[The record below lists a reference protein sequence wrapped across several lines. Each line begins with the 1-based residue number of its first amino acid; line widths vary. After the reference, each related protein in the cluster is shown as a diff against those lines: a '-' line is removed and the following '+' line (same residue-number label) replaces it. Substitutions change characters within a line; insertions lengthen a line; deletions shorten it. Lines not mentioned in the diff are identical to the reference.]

1 MLNKN
6 SEMLLI
12 YDAKQCNP
20 NGDIDNEN
28 KPRMDYDTNTN
39 LVSDVKI
46 KRYIRDYAEM
56 NGKEIFVTNEAE
68 DAKKRLKDLGVS
80 KGENIERVYEL
91 IDVKLFGVVT
101 ANENADS
108 LTGPVQF
115 NWAYSLNPV
124 EIQESSTI
132 TSSFSSGQGIGKDF
146 RVNYSLLAVNGSINA
161 KVTKQYILND
171 KYYGLNDEEIDFLD
185 NAMINAIQAN
195 RTRSKIGQTPR
206 FYLRV
211 EGIND
216 KVFLNDLRE
225 FIGYEASV
233 ENEKI
238 RNISEITLNT
248 ERLIEYLKYNE
259 DKIGKLIYWK
269 DYSTKVSNDILEEL
283 GGKFEVIKL

>member
-1 MLNKN
+1 ML
-6 SEMLLI
+6 MI

-46 KRYIRDYAEM
+46 KRYIRDYAAM
-56 NGKEIFVTNEAE
+56 NGNEIFITNEAE

-80 KGENIERVYEL
+80 KDKNIERVYEL

-101 ANENADS
+101 ANENATS

-132 TSSFSSGQGIGKDF
+132 TSSFSSGHGIGKDF

-161 KVTKQYILND
+161 KITQKYMYKE
-171 KYYGLNDEEIDFLD
+171 KYYGLNNEDIKFLD
-185 NAMINAIQAN
+185 DAMINAIQAN

-216 KVFLNDLRE
+216 KIFLNDLRE
-225 FIGYEASV
+225 YIGYSASV
-233 ENEKI
+233 SEEKI
-238 RNISEITLNT
+238 RNISEITIDTKN
-248 ERLIEYLKYNE
+248 LIEYLKFNKA
-259 DKIGKLIYWK
+259 KISKLYYWK
-269 DYSTKVSNDILEEL
+269 DYGLKISNDISEEL
-283 GGKFEVIKL
+283 GKEFEVVNL

>member
-1 MLNKN
+1 MLDKN
-6 SEMLLI
+6 SEMLMI

-46 KRYIRDYAEM
+46 KRYIRDYAVM
-56 NGKEIFVTNEAE
+56 NGNDIFVTNEAE
-68 DAKKRLKDLGVS
+68 DAKKRLKALGVS
-80 KGENIERVYEL
+80 NEKNIERIYEL

-101 ANENADS
+101 ANVNADS

-161 KVTKQYILND
+161 KITKQYMYND
-171 KYYGLNDEEIDFLD
+171 KYYGLNNEDIDFLD
-185 NAMINAIQAN
+185 DAMINAIQAN

-225 FIGYEASV
+225 YIGYTASV
-233 ENEKI
+233 SEEKI
-238 RNISEITLNT
+238 RNISEITIDTKN
-248 ERLIEYLKYNE
+248 LIEYLKFNKA
-259 DKIGKLIYWK
+259 KISKLYYWK
-269 DYSTKVSNDILEEL
+269 DYSANISNDILEEL
-283 GGKFEVIKL
+283 GEDFEVISL